1 MPSKNYWEKFISLE
15 TPATYRIRVKGR
27 LDETWS
33 DRLAGMDI
41 RSESQE
47 NKGSITVLVGPL
59 RDQAELVGVLN
70 NLYELHM
77 PLLTVEVLK
86 SAEGDGKQRV
96 VETFDLQNEKK
107 DELSRE

>member
-77 PLLTVEVLK
+77 PLLTVEVVK
-86 SAEGDGKQRV
+86 STSEDENLQVLEK
-96 VETFDLQNEKK
+96 FDLQKERKEG
-107 DELSRE
+107 D

>member
-1 MPSKNYWEKFISLE
+1 MPSKKYWEQFISLE
-15 TPATYRIRVKGR
+15 TPATYRIRVKGK
-27 LDETWS
+27 LDSTWS

-41 RSESQE
+41 MSSSKKDTGQV
-47 NKGSITVLVGPL
+47 TTLVGSL

-86 SAEGDGKQRV
+86 GDQGDKGQPV
-96 VETFDLQNEKK
+96 VEKFDLQKERK
-107 DELSRE
+107 EGE